1 MKLLNLKAISILG
14 IPFSLIITANA
25 FAQADA
31 YSGVTDSM
39 VLFVENCAVCH
50 GENLEGAV
58 QGTPLSGEL
67 RHGDSMGAITSS
79 ISRGYETAGM
89 PAWENIFSAAQIRN
103 IAMYILETR
112 ANVNYV
118 TSNFDFPL
126 SLPDGEIESELHDFR
141 LVTVIDE
148 LDPLP
153 FSIEPL
159 PNERLLLTEKTKG
172 VRIINTNGEKTDLI
186 NGTPRAFDDIYRL
199 ATRLDIERGM
209 GWLFDIV
216 LHPNYDDNGWI
227 YLYFGDRCNDCNVI
241 SRETGRSV
249 SMNKLVRGKITGQEW
264 TEEETIWQAKMEHY
278 GPAGDV
284 GAGGRVAFDNY
295 GHVYFSVGM
304 KGGSNHRGIQDLST
318 PYGKVHRVNDDGSIP
333 RDNPF
338 ADRDDVYRSI
348 YTYGHRSPQGLEF
361 DNSTG
366 ELWGTEHGPRGGDE
380 LNRLL
385 SGRNYGWPLYSL
397 GMDYDGTP
405 VEYGKDLGIAFELS
419 DIEQPVVDLTP
430 SPAVSSFIISTSEK
444 FPGWKG
450 DFLVGSLKARSL
462 FRIEIENNQFV
473 RRETLFEGVGRIR
486 DIEQGYNGEIYL
498 LLEHK
503 SGGRIIQL
511 VPSRE

>member
-1 MKLLNLKAISILG
+1 MKLLNSTTISALV
-14 IPFSLIITANA
+14 IPFSLIITAAA

-39 VLFVENCAVCH
+39 VSFLENCAVCH
-50 GENLEGAV
+50 GENLEGAA
-58 QGTPLSGEL
+58 QGTPLRGEL
-67 RHGDSMGAITSS
+67 KYGDSMTALTAG
-79 ISRGYETAGM
+79 ISRGYEASGM
-89 PAWENIFSAAQIRN
+89 PAWSKVFSSAKIRN

-118 TSNFDFPL
+118 TSNFDLPL
-126 SLPDGEIESELHDFR
+126 LLPGGEIESELHNFR
-141 LVTVIDE
+141 LETVIEE

-159 PNERLLLTEKTKG
+159 PDGRLLLTEKTKG
-172 VRIINTNGEKTDLI
+172 VRIIDISGEKSGLI
-186 NGTPRAFDDIYRL
+186 SGTPQVYDDIYRL

-216 LHPNYDDNGWI
+216 LHPDYEENGWI

-241 SRETGRSV
+241 SRETGRAV
-249 SMNKLVRGKITGQEW
+249 SMNKLVRGKIEGEEW
-264 TEEETIWQAKMEHY
+264 VEEETIWQAEMEHY
-278 GPAGDV
+278 GTAGDV
-284 GAGGRVAFDNY
+284 GAGGRVTFDNF

-304 KGGSNHRGIQDLST
+304 KGGSNNRGIQDLST

-361 DNSTG
+361 DNFSG
-366 ELWGTEHGPRGGDE
+366 ELWGSEHGPRGGDE

-385 SGRNYGWPLYSL
+385 PGRNYGWPLYSL

-430 SPAVSSFIISTSEK
+430 SPAVSSFILSTSEK

-503 SGGRIIQL
+503 SGGRIVQL
-511 VPSRE
+511 VPLL